1 MSGETVI
8 LGKVARAL
16 VTWVERYADPADRE
30 WVEAMRAELDVIDG
44 GLAQLR
50 WAAGAVPVLWRT
62 YGIDVLRLMLC
73 TAVVVVANYT
83 YPKFATARPVELFFF
98 AQQFYL
104 PVVGILAVRAR
115 GRVLAGTGIGI
126 GMSVLGFVVLHV
138 LGYGSSDATIL
149 LANGDPKIYI
159 QILFFVIIGA
169 AFGTA
174 GASVGRFERIADP
187 HFSR

>member
-1 MSGETVI
+1 MFCI
-8 LGKVARAL
+8 
-16 VTWVERYADPADRE
+16 
-30 WVEAMRAELDVIDG
+30 
-44 GLAQLR
+44 
-50 WAAGAVPVLWRT
+50 AA
-62 YGIDVLRLMLC
+62 
-73 TAVVVVANYT
+73 VVVANYT

-115 GRVLAGTGIGI
+115 GRVLAGTAIGI